1 MQIINSSAR
10 RIGWAIKT
18 TNMKRLGVDPPCGVL
33 DPKESTLMA
42 VSCDAF
48 AYGQEVREIGNFS
61 NTASGYNNNGQ
72 VPYFDAEFDES
83 ELKK

>member
-48 AYGQEVREIGNFS
+48 AYGQEVREIGDFS
-61 NTASGYNNNGQ
+61 NPRHQHITTTTNKVYISMLNLTNQN
-72 VPYFDAEFDES
+72 
-83 ELKK
+83 